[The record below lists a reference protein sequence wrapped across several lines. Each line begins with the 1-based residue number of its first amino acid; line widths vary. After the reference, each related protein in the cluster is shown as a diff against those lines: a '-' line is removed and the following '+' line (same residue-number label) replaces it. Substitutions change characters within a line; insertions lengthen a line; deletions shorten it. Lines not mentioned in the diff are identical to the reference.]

1 VSQSTEPVLTITYQP
16 RMTVSISNAHEV
28 SRSEENWNRKL
39 RIRKAPRLNGAF
51 YPVLRFALDGRPA
64 TSTTRG
70 VTVRPNRIKQI
81 WRDGRFVTLGWLS
94 VSHGFTAEVMARQG
108 FDALCVDMQHGLTD
122 MNDVWPMLQAI
133 SQTDTVPVVRV
144 PWNDPATIMKALD
157 LGAYG
162 IIVPLINTAEDAAK
176 AVAACRYPPVGMRS
190 SGPVRAVHYGGAD
203 YLAKAN
209 DEIVVM
215 AMIETKEGLANLDAI
230 CATKGLDA
238 VYIGPADLSFAL
250 GLPPGPDKTDAVHMA
265 TCDKIRDAAHKHGI
279 KAVMHCASAAF
290 AAGAVKRGFD
300 MVMLTSD
307 LNSMIAGA
315 RRQLE
320 ELKAATA

>member
-1 VSQSTEPVLTITYQP
+1 
-16 RMTVSISNAHEV
+16 
-28 SRSEENWNRKL
+28 
-39 RIRKAPRLNGAF
+39 
-51 YPVLRFALDGRPA
+51 
-64 TSTTRG
+64 
-70 VTVRPNRIKQI
+70 VRPNKIKQM
-81 WRDGRFVTLGWLS
+81 WRDGKFVTLGWLS

-108 FDALCVDMQHGLTD
+108 FDALVVDMQHGTAD

-133 SQTDTVPVVRV
+133 SQTDTVPIVRV
-144 PWNDPATIMKALD
+144 PWNDPPTIMKALD
-157 LGAYG
+157 LGAYA

-215 AMIETKEGLANLDAI
+215 AMIETKEGLDNLDKI
-230 CATKGLDA
+230 CATPGLDA
-238 VYIGPADLSFAL
+238 VYIGPSDLSFAL
-250 GLPPGPDKTDAVHMA
+250 GLAPRGDNPDPVHIA
-265 TCDKIRDAAHKHGI
+265 TCDKIRDAAHKHNI

-307 LNSMIAGA
+307 LASMIAGV
-315 RRQLE
+315 RRQLD
-320 ELKAATA
+320 ELKTATA

>member
-1 VSQSTEPVLTITYQP
+1 
-16 RMTVSISNAHEV
+16 
-28 SRSEENWNRKL
+28 
-39 RIRKAPRLNGAF
+39 
-51 YPVLRFALDGRPA
+51 
-64 TSTTRG
+64 
-70 VTVRPNRIKQI
+70 VRPNKIKQM
-81 WRDGRFVTLGWLS
+81 WRDGRWVTMGWLS

-108 FDALCVDMQHGLTD
+108 FDALVIDMQHGLTD

-162 IIVPLINTAEDAAK
+162 ILVPLINTAEDAAK

-203 YLAKAN
+203 YVAKAN

-215 AMIETKEGLANLDAI
+215 AMIETKEGIANLDAI

-250 GLPPGPDKTDAVHMA
+250 GLPPRGDNPDPLHMA
-265 TCDKIRDAAHKHGI
+265 TCDKILAAAHKAGI
-279 KAVMHCASAAF
+279 KCVMHCASAAF
-290 AAGAVKRGFD
+290 ASGAVKRGFD

-307 LNSMIAGA
+307 LSCMIAGA
-315 RRQLE
+315 KMQLD
-320 ELKAATA
+320 ELKAKTA

>member
-1 VSQSTEPVLTITYQP
+1 M
-16 RMTVSISNAHEV
+16 RAN
-28 SRSEENWNRKL
+28 K
-39 RIRKAPRLNGAF
+39 
-51 YPVLRFALDGRPA
+51 
-64 TSTTRG
+64 
-70 VTVRPNRIKQI
+70 IKQM
-81 WRDGRFVTLGWLS
+81 WRARQCATLGWLS

-108 FDALCVDMQHGLTD
+108 FDALCIDLQHGTAE
-122 MNDVWPMLQAI
+122 MKDVGPMLAAI

-144 PWNDPATIMKALD
+144 AWNEPATIMKALD

-162 IIVPLINTAEDAAK
+162 IIVPLVNTAAEAAM

-203 YLAKAN
+203 YVAHAN
-209 DEIVVM
+209 DEIVIM

-230 CATKGLDA
+230 CATPGLDA

-250 GLPPGPDKTDAVHMA
+250 GLAPRDDNPDPLHLA
-265 TCDKIRDAAHKHGI
+265 TCDKIREAAHKHGI
-279 KAVMHCASAAF
+279 KCVMHCAGAAF

-307 LNSMIAGA
+307 LSCMVAGA
-315 RRQLE
+315 RAQLD
-320 ELKAATA
+320 ELKSKTA